1 MGTAYGFAVYFAR
14 DASYSFR
21 YAGGG
26 EVVVVR
32 CTLPGSWLETIV
44 KDVLTSSSLTQK
56 TKTRSQ
62 SYTIR

>member
-1 MGTAYGFAVYFAR
+1 MGTAYWFGVYFAR
-14 DASYSFR
+14 DASYSFG
-21 YAGGG
+21 YAGG